1 MTFEGIN
8 YIVSTPPEFDTDKEY
23 PVVIFMHGA
32 GTRGD
37 DLEKVKSNP
46 FFNDKNILLKNAIV
60 YAPQCGSD
68 TWFDMFESVRRF
80 AQFVY
85 EAKNTDKNRLY
96 LVGASMGGYAVW
108 QMMLSDPHL
117 YAGAIPICGGGMY
130 WNSARLK
137 DINIWAFH
145 GKNDP
150 VVFCD
155 ESVKMVEGINNYGG
169 SAKITLF
176 DDCGHDSWTYVYT
189 NPEPFFW
196 LLKCRKGQ
204 ICEFKSEYTSSE
216 QFG

>member
-85 EAKNTDKNRLY
+85 EAKNTDKT
-96 LVGASMGGYAVW
+96 G
-108 QMMLSDPHL
+108 D
-117 YAGAIPICGGGMY
+117 
-130 WNSARLK
+130 NS
-137 DINIWAFH
+137 
-145 GKNDP
+145 
-150 VVFCD
+150 C
-155 ESVKMVEGINNYGG
+155 
-169 SAKITLF
+169 
-176 DDCGHDSWTYVYT
+176 
-189 NPEPFFW
+189 
-196 LLKCRKGQ
+196 
-204 ICEFKSEYTSSE
+204 
-216 QFG
+216 